1 MRVLIVEDD
10 PTTRQMLMMMLAPH
24 GQCDV
29 AQNGKQALEEF
40 ADAQAEGEPYD
51 LICLD
56 ILMPELDGHAVLKQ
70 VRKIEADQG
79 VTPGAGVKV
88 IITTAVDERESKIEA
103 FRSQCEAYL
112 VKPIS
117 KEGLL
122 SQIRSLGLLPADEL

>member
-10 PTTRQMLMMMLAPH
+10 LTTRQMLLMMLAPH

-29 AQNGKQALEEF
+29 AQNGKQALDEF
-40 ADAQAEGEPYD
+40 VGAREEGEPYD

-56 ILMPELDGHAVLKQ
+56 ILMPELDGHEVLKQ
-70 VRKIEADQG
+70 VRKIELDRG
-79 VTPGAGVKV
+79 VGPGSGVKV

-117 KEGLL
+117 KEDLL
-122 SQIRSLGLLPADEL
+122 SQIRSLGLLPAEG